1 MPAPTTSHTDTAA
14 TSTSSAAV
22 SSTHSN
28 RITSIDALRGLIVLS
43 MIFVNDIAGAS
54 RTIVPD
60 WMRHFEGKDGMTFVD
75 LVFPAFLFI
84 VGMSIPFALGGR
96 LERGEPVWKSGLH
109 VLTRSLSLLAIG
121 IMMVHGRPSTDV
133 MGWNGTLW
141 AILMYS
147 SALLAFSEFSFAR
160 RAAKTGARSPMVLL
174 SIALKIAGIAGLLAL
189 ALCYRGK
196 NGERILQFA
205 PFALS
210 TSWYGI
216 LGLIGWSYAIGGA
229 VFLAFKQNRMALLG
243 CMALLLCLF
252 PASRTGAFEGFFLN
266 NIVGMGDTLGSLPS
280 ITVAGVILA
289 TILRTPDTQSSYARL
304 RFAVLFILGC
314 SAAALLLDGLYGI
327 NKNSAT
333 PSWCLWSCAITA
345 TLWLGFYTISDLLPF
360 RAISRPFAIA
370 GENVLLAYLLS
381 CVLPSIL
388 VFTGLID
395 WYGKLAQPHLL
406 NAIGRS
412 VGLAIFIA
420 ALTAILNRIGFRLK
434 L

>member
-14 TSTSSAAV
+14 TPAASAAASSAR
-22 SSTHSN
+22 SN

-54 RTIVPD
+54 RSIVPD
-60 WMRHFEGKDGMTFVD
+60 WMRHFEGKNGMTFVD

-109 VLTRSLSLLAIG
+109 VVTRSLSLLAIG
-121 IMMVHGRPSTDV
+121 IMMVNGRPSTEV
-133 MGWNGTLW
+133 MGWSGTLW
-141 AILMYS
+141 AILMYT
-147 SALLAFSEFSFAR
+147 SALLAFSDFSFAR
-160 RAAKTGARSPMVLL
+160 RAAKSGKRSPLVVLSMIIKVL
-174 SIALKIAGIAGLLAL
+174 GLAGLLAL

-229 VFLAFKQNRMALLG
+229 VFLAFRQNRMALLA

-252 PASRTGAFEGFFLN
+252 PASRTGAFEGFFLA
-266 NIVGMGDTLGSLPS
+266 NIVGIGDTLGSLPS

-289 TILRTPDTQSSYARL
+289 TILRTPDTQGTFARL
-304 RFAVLFILGC
+304 RFAVLFIVGC
-314 SAAALLLDGLYGI
+314 SAAALLLHGLYGI

-345 TLWLGFYTISDLLPF
+345 TLWVGFYMISDLLPL
-360 RAISRPFAIA
+360 RALSKPFAIA

-388 VFTGLID
+388 VFTGLIE
-395 WYGKLAQPHLL
+395 WYGRLAQPHLA

-412 VGLAIFIA
+412 VGLAIFLIA
-420 ALTAILNRIGFRLK
+420 ITAILNRIGFRLK